1 MTSPA
6 QAPDPD
12 STSEEA
18 LGAVIEELTR
28 KIQAGQPIDFQALIR
43 DHPDQ
48 AEQLQ
53 QLLPALHMLAG
64 LSHSEAR
71 GMAPSTTSVVDEGM
85 GTLGDFRILR
95 EVGRG
100 GMGVVYE
107 AEQISLGRKVALKV
121 LPFAATLDA
130 KHLQRFKTEAQA
142 AGHLHH
148 QNIVPVYAVGCE
160 RGVHYYAMQFIEGQT
175 LAAMITELRRFSGR
189 EKGVNGPAAD
199 SATRTGRELWAGKWA
214 PPKPQAEQLIPTTA
228 YPPPDRP
235 AAPRQADSTA
245 PAAAISTENSTHTT
259 AFFRTVARLGIQ
271 AAEALEH
278 AHGLGVVHRDIK
290 PGNVLVDHLGNL
302 WITDFGLAQMQGDT
316 KLTMSGDL
324 LGTIRYM
331 SPEQALAKRIV
342 VDHRTDIYSLGATL
356 YELLTLEP
364 VFHGQDRQEVLRQI
378 AFEEPRPPRRLNR
391 AMPLELATI
400 VTKALAKNPAERYA
414 TAQELAD
421 DFARY
426 LRDEPIKA
434 KRPTLILR
442 IRKWARRRQELVWT
456 AGTLRL

>member
-130 KHLQRFKTEAQA
+130 KHL
-142 AGHLHH
+142 
-148 QNIVPVYAVGCE
+148 
-160 RGVHYYAMQFIEGQT
+160 
-175 LAAMITELRRFSGR
+175 
-189 EKGVNGPAAD
+189 
-199 SATRTGRELWAGKWA
+199 
-214 PPKPQAEQLIPTTA
+214 
-228 YPPPDRP
+228 
-235 AAPRQADSTA
+235 
-245 PAAAISTENSTHTT
+245 
-259 AFFRTVARLGIQ
+259 
-271 AAEALEH
+271 
-278 AHGLGVVHRDIK
+278 
-290 PGNVLVDHLGNL
+290 
-302 WITDFGLAQMQGDT
+302 
-316 KLTMSGDL
+316 
-324 LGTIRYM
+324 
-331 SPEQALAKRIV
+331 
-342 VDHRTDIYSLGATL
+342 
-356 YELLTLEP
+356 
-364 VFHGQDRQEVLRQI
+364 
-378 AFEEPRPPRRLNR
+378 
-391 AMPLELATI
+391 
-400 VTKALAKNPAERYA
+400 
-414 TAQELAD
+414 
-421 DFARY
+421 
-426 LRDEPIKA
+426 
-434 KRPTLILR
+434 
-442 IRKWARRRQELVWT
+442 
-456 AGTLRL
+456 